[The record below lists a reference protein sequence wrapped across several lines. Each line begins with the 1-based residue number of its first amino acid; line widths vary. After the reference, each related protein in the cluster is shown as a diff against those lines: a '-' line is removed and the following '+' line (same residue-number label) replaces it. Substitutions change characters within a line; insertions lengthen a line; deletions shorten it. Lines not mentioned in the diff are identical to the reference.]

1 MSGGSLDYVSYRI
14 DDAAD
19 EIESYLCGGFSEKTE
34 ERLKEAVKTL
44 RKASVYAHR
53 VEWLLSDDDNEE
65 SFHRQLE
72 DELKELENKQ

>member
-34 ERLKEAVKTL
+34 ECLKEAVKTL

-53 VEWLLSDDDNEE
+53 VEWFLSDDDEE

-72 DELKELENKQ
+72 EELKELENKQ